1 MRQIE
6 KLRQKI
12 KKYVETQKKPGKED
26 SNYRKTLATYASL
39 LELDEEL
46 ADLSER
52 EEYDEFVEAK
62 VKNIASKIDSLI
74 SS

>member
-1 MRQIE
+1 MGQVE
-6 KLRQKI
+6 KLRNKI
-12 KKYVETQKKPGKED
+12 KKYVEVQKKPRKGD
-26 SNYRKTLATYASL
+26 SDYRKTLATYARL

-52 EEYDEFVEAK
+52 EYDEFVEAK

>member
-12 KKYVETQKKPGKED
+12 KKYVEVQKKPRKGD
-26 SNYRKTLATYASL
+26 SDYRKTLATYARL

-52 EEYDEFVEAK
+52 EYDEFVEAK
-62 VKNIASKIDSLI
+62 VKTIASKINSLI

>member
-6 KLRQKI
+6 KLRQRI
-12 KKYVETQKKPGKED
+12 KKYVETQKKPRKGD
-26 SNYRKTLATYASL
+26 SDYRKTLATYARL

-52 EEYDEFVEAK
+52 EYDEFVEAK

>member
-1 MRQIE
+1 MTQIE
-6 KLRQKI
+6 KLRQRI
-12 KKYVETQKKPGKED
+12 KKYVDQKKPRKGD
-26 SNYRKTLATYASL
+26 SDYRKTLATYARL

-52 EEYDEFVEAK
+52 EYDEFVEAK

>member
-12 KKYVETQKKPGKED
+12 KKYVEAQKKPRKGD
-26 SNYRKTLATYASL
+26 SDYRKTLATYARL

-52 EEYDEFVEAK
+52 EYDEFVEAK
-62 VKNIASKIDSLI
+62 VKTIASKINSLI

>member
-1 MRQIE
+1 MRQVE
-6 KLRQKI
+6 TLRNKI
-12 KKYVETQKKPGKED
+12 KKYVEVQKKPRKGD
-26 SNYRKTLATYASL
+26 SDYRKTLATYARL

-46 ADLSER
+46 AALSER

>member
-1 MRQIE
+1 MRQVE
-6 KLRQKI
+6 KLRNKI
-12 KKYVETQKKPGKED
+12 KKYVEVQKKPRKGD
-26 SNYRKTLATYASL
+26 SDYRKTLATYARL

-52 EEYDEFVEAK
+52 EYDEFVEAK

>member
-12 KKYVETQKKPGKED
+12 KKYVETQKKPRKGD
-26 SNYRKTLATYASL
+26 SDYRKTLATYASL

-52 EEYDEFVEAK
+52 EYDEFVETK
-62 VKNIASKIDSLI
+62 VKTIASKINSLI

>member
-6 KLRQKI
+6 KLRQRI
-12 KKYVETQKKPGKED
+12 KKYVEVPKKPRKGD
-26 SNYRKTLATYASL
+26 SDYRKTLATYARL

-52 EEYDEFVEAK
+52 EYDEFVEAK
-62 VKNIASKIDSLI
+62 VKTIASKINSLI